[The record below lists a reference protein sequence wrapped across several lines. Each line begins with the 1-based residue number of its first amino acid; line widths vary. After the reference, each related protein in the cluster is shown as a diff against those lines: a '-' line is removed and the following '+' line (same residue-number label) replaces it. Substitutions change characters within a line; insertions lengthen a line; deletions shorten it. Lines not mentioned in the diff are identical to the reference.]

1 MLCAVVVYH
10 RVVPEEEGGHFEEI
24 TLNLYRVDCL
34 RLRGLMRVADKKK
47 RKEEDKK
54 RNLNP
59 GETGKASLWN
69 EKEAHSRKL
78 CSEQMALSGWAD
90 TIWDVVSNFG

>member
-47 RKEEDKK
+47 ERRGQKKKFNSRRDREGEPMERKRDKQQ
-54 RNLNP
+54 
-59 GETGKASLWN
+59 ETL
-69 EKEAHSRKL
+69 
-78 CSEQMALSGWAD
+78 
-90 TIWDVVSNFG
+90 F

>member
-47 RKEEDKK
+47 ERRGQKKKFKSRRDREGEPMERK
-54 RNLNP
+54 R
-59 GETGKASLWN
+59 GTQQETL
-69 EKEAHSRKL
+69 
-78 CSEQMALSGWAD
+78 
-90 TIWDVVSNFG
+90 F